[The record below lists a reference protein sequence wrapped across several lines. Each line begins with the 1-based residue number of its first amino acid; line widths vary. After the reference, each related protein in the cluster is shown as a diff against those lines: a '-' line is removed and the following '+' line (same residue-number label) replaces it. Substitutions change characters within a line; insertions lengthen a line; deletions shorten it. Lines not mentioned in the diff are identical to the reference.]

1 MFRPILAALF
11 ALSLFA
17 LAGSLAE
24 ARTHRVSSG
33 ETLASIAQAEHVS
46 ESELARLNDL
56 EGDHPALAEGEILV
70 LDQHTAAPAPDPAS
84 AAAAVAAVRA
94 AEKAAVPTEGADIAM
109 WEPSATGGDDSPLH
123 RLTDRIVSR
132 ASAIAS
138 NLAKSAL
145 RFIGVP
151 YSFGGTS
158 TAGFDCSGYV
168 QHVFAMLGIHLPRTA
183 DSQFLVGSRVHGGDL
198 RVGDLVFF
206 QTYAPGASHV
216 GIYLG
221 NDQFVHASSSHGV
234 TVSKLSESYWATRYL
249 GAKRIVASR

>member
-11 ALSLFA
+11 ALSLIG
-17 LAGSLAE
+17 LGAGLAE
-24 ARTHRVSSG
+24 ARTHRVSAG
-33 ETLASIAQAEHVS
+33 ETLASIAQVEHVS
-46 ESELARLNDL
+46 ENELARLNDL

-70 LDQHTAAPAPDPAS
+70 LDQHSALPAPD
-84 AAAAVAAVRA
+84 AAAAKAAVAAVRE
-94 AEKAAVPTEGADIAM
+94 AEKASVPTEGADVAM
-109 WEPSATGGDDSPLH
+109 WSGSSEDESPLH
-123 RLTDRIVSR
+123 KLTDRIVSR
-132 ASAIAS
+132 ASAIAAS
-138 NLAKSAL
+138 LAHSAL

-221 NDQFVHASSSHGV
+221 NDEFVHASSSHGV
-234 TVSKLSESYWATRYL
+234 TVSRLSESYWATRYL